1 MKKEIIFN
9 ATNEETRIAIREDE
23 QLVELF
29 IEKPEAQRMVG
40 DIYLG
45 KVSRVLPGM
54 QAAFI
59 DIGQEQNAFL
69 HFSDVSGA
77 TNQFLVDFEDEDE
90 SETRQ
95 PISNENFNAAKDLKQ
110 GNDIVVQ
117 IMKEPIGSK
126 GPRVTSQI
134 SVPGRFAVLVPN
146 QKYIGVSRKIL
157 NFKEKKRLKTIA
169 RQMLPKNFGL
179 IIRTQAEEKPD
190 RMLIYD
196 IKGLLKL
203 WGKIDNKIRDSKAPA
218 IVYKDMG
225 MASSIIRDLFTPDVD
240 RVVVDSRKL
249 MSEIISYVKEVTPKL
264 KHKIEYYKG
273 KSPVF
278 EYFEIE
284 KQISKSMVSKVW
296 LKNGAYIVIQQTEA
310 MVSID
315 VNSGKFIGK
324 KDHETNS
331 LKINRAAAREIAR
344 QVRLRDIG
352 GLIVIDF
359 IDVLKDENKHKI
371 FQELK
376 REFHKDRSIT
386 KIETISR
393 FGLIEMTRQRIRPSV
408 LHSMHEDCP
417 LCKGTGL
424 VPSLNTIIADLER
437 WIQFYKAQGGDRR
450 ISVRVT
456 PEIHSY
462 VMQGRFS
469 RRLQLMWK
477 YWIKINFI
485 MDDSLKFREYK
496 IYDRKNKLELILK

>member
-1 MKKEIIFN
+1 MKKEIIIN

-29 IEKPEAQRMVG
+29 VEKPEAQRMVG

-59 DIGQEQNAFL
+59 DIGHEQNAFL
-69 HFSDVSGA
+69 HFSDVSEA
-77 TNQFLVDFEDEDE
+77 TNQFLVDFEDEDTE
-90 SETRQ
+90 GVTPTSDQ
-95 PISNENFNAAKDLKQ
+95 NFDAAKDLKQ

-126 GPRVTSQI
+126 GSRVTSQI
-134 SVPGRFAVLVPN
+134 SIPGRYAVLVPN
-146 QKYIGVSRKIL
+146 QTYIGVSRKIQ
-157 NFKEKKRLKTIA
+157 NFKEKKRLKSIA
-169 RQMLPKNFGL
+169 RQTLPKNFGL
-179 IIRTQAEEKPD
+179 IIRTQAEEKHD
-190 RMLIYD
+190 KLLMTD

-203 WGKIDNKIRDSKAPA
+203 WEKINNRIKDAKAPA
-218 IVYKDMG
+218 NVYKDMG
-225 MASSIIRDLFTPDVD
+225 MASSIIRDLFTPDLD
-240 RVVVDSRKL
+240 RVVIDSRKL
-249 MSEIISYVKEVTPKL
+249 MGEIISYVKEVTPKL
-264 KHKIEYYKG
+264 KHKIEYYKNRT
-273 KSPVF
+273 PIF
-278 EYFEIE
+278 EKFDIE
-284 KQISKSMVSKVW
+284 KQISRSMVSKVW
-296 LKNGAYIVIQQTEA
+296 LKNGGYVVIQQTEA

-315 VNSGKFIGK
+315 VNSGKFIGR

-331 LKINRAAAREIAR
+331 LKINMQAAREIAR

-359 IDVLKDENKHKI
+359 IDVLQENNKQKI

-376 REFHKDRSIT
+376 REFYKDRSIT
-386 KIETISR
+386 KIEEMSR

-417 LCKGTGL
+417 LCKGSGL
-424 VPSLNTIIADLER
+424 VPSLNTIVADLER
-437 WIQFYKAQGGDRR
+437 WIQFYRAEGGDRR

-456 PEIHSY
+456 PEIYSY
-462 VMQGRFS
+462 VMRGKFS

-477 YWIKINFI
+477 YWMKINFVRDEDI
-485 MDDSLKFREYK
+485 KYREYK
-496 IYDRKNKLELILK
+496 VFDRKNKTEIVLK

>member
-1 MKKEIIFN
+1 MKKEIIIN

-29 IEKPEAQRMVG
+29 VEKPEAQRMVG

-59 DIGQEQNAFL
+59 DIGHEQNAFL
-69 HFSDVSGA
+69 HFSDVSEA
-77 TNQFLVDFEDEDE
+77 TNQFLADFEDEED
-90 SETRQ
+90 SGTKPPVDNQ
-95 PISNENFNAAKDLKQ
+95 NFIAAKDLKQ

-117 IMKEPIGSK
+117 IMKEPIGTK
-126 GPRVTSQI
+126 GSRVTSQI
-134 SVPGRFAVLVPN
+134 SVPGRYAVLVPN
-146 QKYIGVSRKIL
+146 QTYVGVSRKIF
-157 NFKEKKRLKTIA
+157 NFKEKKRLKGIA
-169 RQMLPKNFGL
+169 RQTLPKNFGL

-190 RMLIYD
+190 KVLIQD
-196 IKGLLKL
+196 IKSLLKL
-203 WGKIDNKIRDSKAPA
+203 WDRIDKKIRELKAPVQ
-218 IVYKDMG
+218 VYKDMG
-225 MASSIIRDLFTPDVD
+225 MASSIIRDLFTQDVD

-278 EYFEIE
+278 ESYDIE
-284 KQISKSMVSKVW
+284 KQISRSMESKVW
-296 LKNGAYIVIQQTEA
+296 LKNGAYIVIQPTEA
-310 MVSID
+310 MISID
-315 VNSGKFIGK
+315 VNSGKFIGR

-331 LKINRAAAREIAR
+331 LKINMEAAREIAR
-344 QVRLRDIG
+344 QARLRDIG

-359 IDVLKDENKHKI
+359 IDVLQDGNKQKI

-376 REFHKDRSIT
+376 REFYKDRSIT
-386 KIETISR
+386 KIEEMSR

-417 LCKGTGL
+417 QCKGSGL
-424 VPSLNTIIADLER
+424 VPSLNTIVADLER
-437 WIQFYKAQGGDRR
+437 WIQFYRAQRGDRR
-450 ISVRVT
+450 ITIRVT
-456 PEIHSY
+456 QEIFSY
-462 VMQGRFS
+462 VMQGKFS

-477 YWIKINFI
+477 YWMKINFVK
-485 MDDSLKFREYK
+485 DKALNFREYK
-496 IYDRKNKLELILK
+496 VFDRKNKTEIRLN